1 VFGGGPS
8 DDKITQVKFTLIQR
22 FTMLKEF
29 FLLDP
34 EIVFLNHGSFG
45 ACPRPVFEI
54 YQAWQRRLE
63 LQPVQFLGVDLE
75 NYLYQTRQ
83 ILGGYINS
91 SANDI
96 VYIPN
101 ATHGVNIIARSL
113 QLKPGDEILTT
124 NQEYGACNFAW
135 EHVCNKTGAI
145 YKRQPITIPFESAEQ
160 IMDQLWQG
168 VTPKT
173 KIIFTS
179 HITSPTSLTIPVQM
193 ICQRARQA
201 KILTL
206 IDGAHAPGQIPL
218 DLASIQADFY
228 VGNCHKWMLSP
239 KGAGFIYSRP
249 EVQNLIEPLVVSWG
263 YQSKY
268 TTPRESTFVDYLQW
282 TGTKDPA
289 SVLSVPAA
297 ITFME
302 ENHWN
307 EVRESCHH
315 ILRKA
320 METIGELTGLQQL
333 YPLDSDFY
341 HQMGTIPIPHV
352 KDLVE
357 FKSRLLTEYKIE
369 IPYIEWEN
377 HQYLRL
383 SVQGYNTLDDI
394 NQLVHALSELL
405 PIMVEE

>member
-1 VFGGGPS
+1 MMS
-8 DDKITQVKFTLIQR
+8 DDKITQAKFRPLRRIE
-22 FTMLKEF
+22 MLKEL

-34 EIVFLNHGSFG
+34 EVAFLNHGSYG
-45 ACPRPVFEI
+45 ACPRPVFEV
-54 YQAWQRRLE
+54 YQAWQRKLE
-63 LQPVQFLGVDLE
+63 LQPVQFLGVDLD
-75 NYLYQTRQ
+75 NYLYQARLE
-83 ILGGYINS
+83 LGGYINCQ
-91 SANDI
+91 AKDI

-101 ATHGVNIIARSL
+101 ATHGVNIVARSI
-113 QLKPGDEILTT
+113 QLNPGDEILTT

-135 EHVCNKTGAI
+135 ESVCSRTGAI
-145 YKRQPITIPFESAEQ
+145 YKRQTLTMPFESTEQ
-160 IMDQLWQG
+160 ILDQLWQG

-173 KIIFTS
+173 KIIFIS
-179 HITSPTSLTIPVQM
+179 HITSPTSLTMPVQM
-193 ICQRARQA
+193 ICQRAHQA
-201 KILTL
+201 GILTL
-206 IDGAHAPGQIPL
+206 IDGAHAPGQIAL

-239 KGAGFIYSRP
+239 KGAGFLYSRI

-268 TTPRESTFVDYLQW
+268 TPPRESTFIDYLQW

-289 SVLSVPAA
+289 AALSVPAA
-297 ITFME
+297 IAFME

-307 EVRESCHH
+307 EVRASCHH
-315 ILRKA
+315 ILHYA
-320 METIGELTGLQQL
+320 MDTIGDLTGLQHI

-341 HQMGTIPIPHV
+341 HQMGTIPIPRV
-352 KDLVE
+352 KDLSE
-357 FKSRLLTEYKIE
+357 LKSRLLTKYKIE
-369 IPYIEWEN
+369 IPYIEWDN

-383 SVQGYNTLDDI
+383 SVQGYNTLDEI